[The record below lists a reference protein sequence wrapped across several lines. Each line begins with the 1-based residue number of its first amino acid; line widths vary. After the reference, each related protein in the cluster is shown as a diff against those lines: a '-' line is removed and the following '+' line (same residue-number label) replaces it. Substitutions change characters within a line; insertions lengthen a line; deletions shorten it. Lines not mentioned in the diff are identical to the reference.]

1 MENVMEEVKKKS
13 SLKLQKGLAVALVL
27 ISVVSFMI
35 SSHTLWALLL
45 FGGLA
50 WFVVIRISE

>member
-1 MENVMEEVKKKS
+1 MEGKEEIKKNP

-35 SSHTLWALLL
+35 SSHTIWALLL
-45 FGGLA
+45 FGGLG
-50 WFVVIRISE
+50 WFVAIRIVE